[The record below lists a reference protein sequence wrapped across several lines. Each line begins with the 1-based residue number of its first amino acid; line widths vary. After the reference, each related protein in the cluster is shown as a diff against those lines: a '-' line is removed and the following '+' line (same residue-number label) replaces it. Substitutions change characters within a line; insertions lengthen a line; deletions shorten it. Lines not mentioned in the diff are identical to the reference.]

1 MNETEMLK
9 NIRAKAKER
18 NEVLKKESAV
28 RLKRNAEWN
37 KVNKK

>member
-9 NIRAKAKER
+9 NIRATAKAR
-18 NEVLKKESAV
+18 NEGLKKDAAA

-37 KVNKK
+37 KAHK